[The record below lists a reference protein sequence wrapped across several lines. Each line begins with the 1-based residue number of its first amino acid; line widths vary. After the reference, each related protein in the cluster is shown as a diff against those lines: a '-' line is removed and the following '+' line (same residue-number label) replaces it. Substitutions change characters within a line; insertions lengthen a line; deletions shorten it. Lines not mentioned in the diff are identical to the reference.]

1 MFISIKNQHQHLTS
15 TQLLMKKCNVWFHC
29 TYCFK
34 MFVAHLSHLEA
45 WTNQVSNSNGSSRSP
60 ASSVKPSNPKPWL
73 RWHKIAKLQ
82 PRDHCLLVVLGC
94 QMQILFA
101 RSGVQK
107 VKCLNSEVL
116 EAKKGRA
123 NLCFMYIACVCVKE
137 WEVKVRIQ
145 IWSFVTKLFPE
156 DLRHRSRDTNT
167 GEHRLC
173 QWSLSCYPGSSKIL

>member
-1 MFISIKNQHQHLTS
+1 MIISIKNQHQHLTS
-15 TQLLMKKCNVWFHC
+15 KQLLMKKCNVWFHC

-34 MFVAHLSHLEA
+34 MFVAHLSPLEA

-107 VKCLNSEVL
+107 VFELWSTWSKERASEFVFHVYCL
-116 EAKKGRA
+116 
-123 NLCFMYIACVCVKE
+123 CCVCVKE

-145 IWSFVTKLFPE
+145 IWNFVTKLFPE
-156 DLRHRSRDTNT
+156 DLPHRSRDTNT